1 MTRRSTPDGHRT
13 IGPVGRFGHRI
24 SFGWRRSVGFV
35 PALQDSNA
43 PLDVSGPLQGL
54 GWSRMV
60 RNHAVSLDNLTV
72 RPLPV
77 RMYCKQ
83 LAKLVALASCSLSPD
98 HHVVGSIG
106 NHLEL

>member
-1 MTRRSTPDGHRT
+1 MPDGHRT

-60 RNHAVSLDNLTV
+60 RHHAVSLDNLTV

-83 LAKLVALASCSLSPD
+83 LAKLVLLPRVAFRPT
-98 HHVVGSIG
+98 IM
-106 NHLEL
+106 